1 MTATFRDRYSH
12 EIHVGDRIFVCYA
25 YRATNED
32 HSWLTAQVT
41 QIEADKRTVKVRF
54 DNEAFDRNA
63 MKEQC
68 VHIDA
73 PEMLVR
79 LLTES

>member
-1 MTATFRDRYSH
+1 MFRDRYNN

-25 YRATNED
+25 IRVTDKD

-41 QIEADKRTVKVRF
+41 QIEAEKRTVKVRF

-73 PEMLVR
+73 PEMLIRV
-79 LLTES
+79 LKES

>member
-1 MTATFRDRYSH
+1 MFRDRYNN

-25 YRATNED
+25 YRWSDKD

-41 QIEADKRTVKVRF
+41 QIEAEKRTVKVRF

-73 PEMLVR
+73 PEMLIR